1 MEENNKINELGN
13 YKKNN
18 LLFYISDTV
27 SNASPEVQALIHNQ
41 IYHNFIEKMI
51 DPNHGHLAEEL
62 VNEDEFVPNDDG

>member
-1 MEENNKINELGN
+1 MNLVII
-13 YKKNN
+13 KKNN

-41 IYHNFIEKMI
+41 IYHNFVEKMI
-51 DPNHGHLAEEL
+51 DQNLAEEL